1 MTALSIPE
9 SAGESYVGRKI
20 NTAWFGHYRVAEQA
34 LPACLAAGEHRAD
47 VIARHAH
54 AAGLKDASFVR
65 VMKAGRYLD
74 SECHELSPD
83 AVRCSYMQADLLEKI
98 SRINKALAAEQLPGV
113 LSNTV
118 SLDELKAL
126 YASLREQDLTA
137 KSIISRDDARRL
149 TTSHERNC
157 TQAIARAG
165 AAFFGAPKGQILRQT
180 KGTEF
185 VAPHYLV
192 MDKERP
198 HAAVIAR
205 VGGRSKSATAMA
217 FELLYLALALR
228 NWVPNIWFVFPEINP
243 VAAKLAALSVAL
255 KASPKDQ
262 NWLHIAELEP
272 TSLELK
278 VLKRGRYLALGMHET
293 FHHLAQDFG
302 WDGKDLKTGQECS
315 ISLIKPPEKPLGG

>member
-1 MTALSIPE
+1 M
-9 SAGESYVGRKI
+9 GRKI
-20 NTAWFGHYRVAEQA
+20 NTAWFSQYRAAEQA

-47 VIARHAH
+47 VIARHARD
-54 AAGLKDASFVR
+54 AGLKDASFVR

-74 SECHELSPD
+74 SQCHELSPD

-98 SRINKALAAEQLPGV
+98 SRISKPLATEQLPGV

-126 YASLREQDLTA
+126 YAGLREEDLTA

-149 TTSHERNC
+149 STSHERNC

-165 AAFFGAPKGQILRQT
+165 AAFFGAPKGQVLRQT
-180 KGTEF
+180 KSADF
-185 VAPHYLV
+185 VAPHYMV

-205 VGGRSKSATAMA
+205 VGGRSKSPTTHA
-217 FELLYLALALR
+217 FELLYVALALR
-228 NWVPNIWFVFPEINP
+228 NWVPNIWFVFPEISA
-243 VAAKLAALSVAL
+243 VATKLAALSFAL
-255 KASPKDQ
+255 KASPKDP

-272 TSLELK
+272 TSIELK
-278 VLKRGRYLALGMHET
+278 PMKRGQYALLAAHEK

-302 WDGKDLKTGQECS
+302 WSGKDLTTGHERS
-315 ISLIKPPEKPLGG
+315 ITLIEPPTVAPAGTE